1 VPLPS
6 AGVEKVFP
14 VARLI
19 PNPVGDLVEPIEK
32 IETAI
37 HALQAHL
44 TPVGVLPE
52 SLEHQAAAR
61 VALEALVEG
70 AAEQRA
76 TAVAVATEL
85 RGLREDVA
93 RLAAALEDG
102 GAGRA

>member
-19 PNPVGDLVEPIEK
+19 PNPIGDLVEPIEK

-37 HALQAHL
+37 HALQDQLA
-44 TPVGVLPE
+44 PVRVLPE

-61 VALEALVEG
+61 VAVEALVEG

-76 TAVAVATEL
+76 SAAAMAAEL

-93 RLAAALEDG
+93 RLAATLEGG
-102 GAGRA
+102 GAGS